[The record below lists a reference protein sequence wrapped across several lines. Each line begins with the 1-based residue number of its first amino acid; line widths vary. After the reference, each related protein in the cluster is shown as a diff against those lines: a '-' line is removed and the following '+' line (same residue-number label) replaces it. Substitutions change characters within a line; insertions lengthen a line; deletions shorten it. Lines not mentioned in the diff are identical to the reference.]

1 MKQIEAFLKESGS
14 YKFDVNKWGSCQ
26 YSGALAMYN
35 AYFLKRKTHS
45 KSAILGYLEY
55 EFNYI
60 ISFDNIR
67 NDENA
72 IIEYFNIFN
81 KLRKW
86 NMKNLIDYNILEKLD
101 KNDQEIIWNIRRACS
116 GDDLF
121 FIGRNSSSDLWHTAL
136 KIANAYFV
144 NLKIE
149 NTPNC
154 ENPIG
159 IETGPI
165 GNICAQAD
173 NIQTG
178 ICCALLIDYEIVKNE
193 KSFRKFD
200 T

>member
-1 MKQIEAFLKESGS
+1 MKQIETFLKETGS
-14 YKFDVNKWGSCQ
+14 YKFDVNEWGSCQ

-35 AYFLKRKTHS
+35 AYFLKRKTHN
-45 KSAILGYLEY
+45 KSAILDYLKY

-60 ISFDNIR
+60 ISFDSIR
-67 NDENA
+67 NDEDA
-72 IIEYFNIFN
+72 IIEYLNNIS
-81 KLRKW
+81 K
-86 NMKNLIDYNILEKLD
+86 KLD
-101 KNDQEIIWNIRRACS
+101 KNDQWTIRRACS

-121 FIGRNSSSDLWHTAL
+121 FIGRSSSSDLWHTAL
-136 KIANAYFV
+136 RIANAYFV

-149 NTPNC
+149 NTPDC

-159 IETGPI
+159 IEKGPI

-178 ICCALLIDYEIVKNE
+178 IYCALLVDYEIVKNE